1 MFITTADF
9 LPQHRE
15 HRTQVVQIISA
26 AEARG
31 QQRLA
36 EMNTR
41 VLGNLDRII
50 ESLDKET
57 HAGPNQIEV
66 EDNGASSAER
76 KHELTR
82 SKAVVALRELPKQGG
97 AVTFEAVATA
107 AGVSRPWLYTGRPA
121 RGHHPTAQRWT
132 PKTTRQEP
140 KQRQHGVPPRPAQR
154 IPGLPL

>member
-50 ESLDKET
+50 QTLDNET
-57 HAGPNQIEV
+57 HSNPDHLHEEASRAG
-66 EDNGASSAER
+66 R
-76 KHELTR
+76 
-82 SKAVVALRELPKQGG
+82 
-97 AVTFEAVATA
+97 
-107 AGVSRPWLYTGRPA
+107 
-121 RGHHPTAQRWT
+121 
-132 PKTTRQEP
+132 
-140 KQRQHGVPPRPAQR
+140 
-154 IPGLPL
+154 